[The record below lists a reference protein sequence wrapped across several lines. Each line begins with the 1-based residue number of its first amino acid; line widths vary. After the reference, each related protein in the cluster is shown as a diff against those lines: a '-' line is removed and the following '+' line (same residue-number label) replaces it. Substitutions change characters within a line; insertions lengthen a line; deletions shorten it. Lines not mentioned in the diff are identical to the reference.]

1 MSACS
6 TPTDCA
12 RPQTSQRP
20 AFRRTPWTLSP
31 ASPRCCCP
39 TAAESPSHHCT
50 SARAHNRRAAHGRV
64 CRSPRRIW
72 GRDACQGRTTTPRR
86 HTDARRRRRSRMRA
100 PANHARETPRPD
112 LCPPQAILCTAIERS
127 DGADRQPQV
136 TALTHVGSGGRRE
149 TPGSD
154 CSRCGQSA
162 STPAFPPLATWPE
175 NFGATGKKGQP
186 VQKGGFAMGI
196 LDVLHVPATL
206 PPGDYVLGCASP
218 SPAPRARIVTTRW
231 LTSPS
236 PPKHASGLSSEPP

>member
-50 SARAHNRRAAHGRV
+50 SARVHNHRAAHGRV
-64 CRSPRRIW
+64 CRSPRRTW

-112 LCPPQAILCTAIERS
+112 LCPSRAILCTAIERS

-136 TALTHVGSGGRRE
+136 TALTHVGSGGAGRRQAR
-149 TPGSD
+149 TARAAV
-154 CSRCGQSA
+154 SR
-162 STPAFPPLATWPE
+162 
-175 NFGATGKKGQP
+175 
-186 VQKGGFAMGI
+186 
-196 LDVLHVPATL
+196 
-206 PPGDYVLGCASP
+206 
-218 SPAPRARIVTTRW
+218 PAPRPSLHLPHGRRILGPRARRASRCRREALRWESWMCCTSRRRCPPATTCSAVR
-231 LTSPS
+231 
-236 PPKHASGLSSEPP
+236 PPPQLPVRAS